1 VPATSVAGI
10 ALASSSGL
18 PAYSPVSSFLSRG
31 EPFSSSPAFF
41 LPKGGRLKK
50 YRRQSTSPIPTST
63 QPMAMPTIAPIGKE
77 LLDREL
83 VEVELIDGIV
93 IICSLAPC

>member
-1 VPATSVAGI
+1 
-10 ALASSSGL
+10 
-18 PAYSPVSSFLSRG
+18 
-31 EPFSSSPAFF
+31 
-41 LPKGGRLKK
+41 
-50 YRRQSTSPIPTST
+50 
-63 QPMAMPTIAPIGKE
+63 MAMPTIAPIGKE